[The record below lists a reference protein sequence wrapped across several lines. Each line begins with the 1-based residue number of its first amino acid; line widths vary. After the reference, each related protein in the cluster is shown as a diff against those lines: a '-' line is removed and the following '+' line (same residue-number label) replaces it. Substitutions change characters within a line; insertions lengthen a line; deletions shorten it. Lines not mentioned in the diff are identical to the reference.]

1 MIPWMITL
9 ALAQSDG
16 GAIGGIGR
24 SQPPPPPLPT
34 LAQGAVVGRVAPL
47 EGRPKAIA
55 ALPDGWLLVTGETL
69 TLVTSAGR
77 VVRTAEAP
85 VGPDALAVDGGTLWW
100 GTRRLGGGPVEIDL
114 KNLLPVRPIDPMDY
128 ELEPFYDVFG
138 ARPPE
143 EPFALSSDGATW
155 ARGEALLVLGRRGEA
170 PQPYDLG
177 PYLDPARR
185 GEPPTERPPEPAPAE
200 PDEPTAQAEA
210 EAEAVGMF
218 GILGAF
224 DATDLS
230 GLFEPIDGTFGDGF
244 GGIGGLGGISSLGD
258 TPREPKQYAGHH
270 LSAVAVSRTTV
281 AFCFEQR
288 WTQGSSG
295 WTDRR
300 CGVLDPSRQEVRL
313 FIEEPTG
320 EHLVLSPDG
329 AVIAA
334 PLSYAELGV
343 WGPRGALLARLP
355 SPRGALLALA
365 ISPDGQR
372 LAAGSDRALAL
383 YAARGDTWTQVAHVD
398 TQQGGVRALAFGAA
412 TLGVLG
418 GDGSAVV
425 LELARVGGM

>member
-9 ALAQSDG
+9 ALAQSDGG

-77 VVRTAEAP
+77 VVRAAEAP

-100 GTRRLGGGPVEIDL
+100 GTRRLSGGPVEIDL
-114 KNLLPVRPIDPMDY
+114 KNLQPVRPIDPMDY

-143 EPFALSSDGATW
+143 EPFALSPDGATW

-200 PDEPTAQAEA
+200 PDEATARAEA
-210 EAEAVGMF
+210 EAIGIL
-218 GILGAF
+218 GILGAYEPGE
-224 DATDLS
+224 LNN
-230 GLFEPIDGTFGDGF
+230 LFEPIDGAFAD
-244 GGIGGLGGISSLGD
+244 GIGGLGGIGGIGGLGY
-258 TPREPKQYAGHH
+258 TPPEPKQYVGHQ
-270 LSAVAVSRTTV
+270 LSAVAIAHTSV
-281 AFCFEQR
+281 AFCFEQH

-295 WTDRR
+295 WTDTR

-313 FIEEPTG
+313 FAEEPSG

-365 ISPDGQR
+365 VSPDGKW

-383 YAARGDTWTQVAHVD
+383 YAARNGAWTQVAHVD
-398 TQQGGVRALAFGAA
+398 TQQGGVRALAFGGG

-418 GDGSAVV
+418 GDGSALIVD
-425 LELARVGGM
+425 VGRGW

>member
-1 MIPWMITL
+1 MIPWLITL
-9 ALAQSDG
+9 ALAQSG
-16 GAIGGIGR
+16 GAMGGIGR
-24 SQPPPPPLPT
+24 SEPPPPPLPT
-34 LAQGAVVGRVAPL
+34 LAREAVLGRVAPL

-77 VVRTAEAP
+77 VVRVVRAAEAP

-100 GTRRLGGGPVEIDL
+100 GTRRLSGGPVEIDL

-128 ELEPFYDVFG
+128 ELEPFYDALG

-143 EPFALSSDGATW
+143 EPFALSPDGATW

-185 GEPPTERPPEPAPAE
+185 GEPPTERPPAPAE
-200 PDEPTAQAEA
+200 PPPADEAPIAQAD
-210 EAEAVGMF
+210 GIL

-230 GLFEPIDGTFGDGF
+230 GLFEPIDGTFAD
-244 GGIGGLGGISSLGD
+244 GIGGLGGIGGIGGLGY
-258 TPREPKQYAGHH
+258 TPPEPKQYVGHH
-270 LSAVAVSRTTV
+270 LSAVAVARTTV
-281 AFCFEQR
+281 AFCFAQR

-295 WTDRR
+295 WTDQR

-313 FIEEPTG
+313 FTEEPTG

-355 SPRGALLALA
+355 SPRGALLTLA
-365 ISPDGQR
+365 VSPDAQW

-383 YAARGDTWTQVAHVD
+383 YAARGDAWTQVAHVD
-398 TQQGGVRALAFGAA
+398 TQQGGVRALAFGAG

-418 GDGSAVV
+418 GDGSALIVD
-425 LELARVGGM
+425 VGRGW